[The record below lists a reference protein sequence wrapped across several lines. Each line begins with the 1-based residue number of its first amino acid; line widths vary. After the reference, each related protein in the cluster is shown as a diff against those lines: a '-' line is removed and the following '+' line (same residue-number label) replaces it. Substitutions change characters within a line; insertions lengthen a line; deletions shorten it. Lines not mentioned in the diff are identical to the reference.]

1 MLAPVLSF
9 FQAVIFSWATC
20 TCLTR
25 PQKLSMRMVRDLA
38 LSNINEEMIWWK
50 ERARERE
57 KEREGGG
64 GERERMREKERDKE
78 IKRETE
84 TERERRRETETEIER
99 QRDIIGCSLLK
110 VTSMTMDISMEINSV
125 RMEKMIADD
134 MTNLNE

>member
-50 ERARERE
+50 ER
-57 KEREGGG
+57 
-64 GERERMREKERDKE
+64 
-78 IKRETE
+78 
-84 TERERRRETETEIER
+84 ERERRRRRRER
-99 QRDIIGCSLLK
+99 
-110 VTSMTMDISMEINSV
+110 
-125 RMEKMIADD
+125 A
-134 MTNLNE
+134 NEREGER